1 MKGATH
7 RFSPEPPMISN
18 RFFRFFL
25 GAMTVTM
32 LMLAPACKS
41 SGEDKEIKD
50 LSQKAAE
57 LDKLSQQASTAGS
70 DQTRKLKEAGVN
82 DVRPDAATLQL
93 TDEQKSALEDRIK
106 AEKNSSYQAL
116 LQEVLDKDKE
126 LKTLNEKITRLRAVL
141 PRPDLAKA
149 NDSHYGLAMRFLR
162 RKGVPEQKAKELI
175 SRVLIMDKLAPGF
188 EVYHFYNNGVY
199 GSWVSQGKA
208 AISPTELQAEEKA
221 KIESERD
228 AATEKSTKLAEEV
241 ADLNAQKAKISAD
254 IDALRVEKTNM
265 IKDLEALAATNES
278 QKAKLNA
285 VHYLVGNRK
294 TLEKDGVIV
303 VPVFAKDRAGANWS
317 DSVFTKSM
325 DLRSKDTITLTAA
338 EAGLQKIAKV
348 SVIPGSLEKDKHYSL
363 VLSDDRTTATVK
375 ILVKDRFLN
384 EKVVFALTD

>member
-1 MKGATH
+1 
-7 RFSPEPPMISN
+7 MISN

>member
-1 MKGATH
+1 MHFK
-7 RFSPEPPMISN
+7 

-25 GAMTVTM
+25 GSMTVAM
-32 LMLAPACKS
+32 LLLAPACRP

-57 LDKLSQQASTAGS
+57 LDKLSQQAGAAGA
-70 DQTRKLKEAGVN
+70 DQSRKLKEAGVN

-93 TDEQKSALEDRIK
+93 TDEQKNALEERIK

-126 LKTLNEKITRLRAVL
+126 LKSLNEKITQLRALL
-141 PRPDLAKA
+141 PRPDVARA

-162 RKGVPEQKAKELI
+162 RKGVPEEKAKALI
-175 SRVLIMDKLAPGF
+175 ARVLIVDKLAPGF

-208 AISPTELQAEEKA
+208 GITPTALQAEEKA

-228 AATEKSTKLAEEV
+228 VAKEKSTKLEEEV
-241 ADLNAQKAKISAD
+241 ADLTAQKAQITAD
-254 IDALRVEKTNM
+254 LDALRIEKTNM
-265 IKDLEALAATNES
+265 IKAIEALSATSEAQMARLS
-278 QKAKLNA
+278 SL
-285 VHYLVGNRK
+285 HYLVGNRK
-294 TLEKDGVIV
+294 ALEKDGVIV

-317 DSVFTKSM
+317 DGAFTKAL
-325 DLRSKDTITLTAA
+325 DLRAKDTLTLSAA
-338 EAGLQKIAKV
+338 DAGLQKIAKI
-348 SVIPGSLEKDKHYSL
+348 SVIPGSLVKDKHYTL
-363 VLSDDRTTATVK
+363 TLSEDRTTATVK
-375 ILVKDRFLN
+375 LLVKDRFLN